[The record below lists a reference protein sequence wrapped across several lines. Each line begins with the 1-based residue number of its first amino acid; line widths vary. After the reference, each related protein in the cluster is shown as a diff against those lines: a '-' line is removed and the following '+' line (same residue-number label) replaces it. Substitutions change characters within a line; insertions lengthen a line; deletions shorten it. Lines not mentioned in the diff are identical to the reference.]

1 MIEEKFLVAAVN
13 IRRTY
18 LNLMNSMD
26 KYKLKAENCLKK
38 LESTYNDLEKIQKN
52 LDDPKYRNLDP
63 DGSNSVSKILEI
75 IQSIEDEGKSLEK
88 MTEPLNKNI
97 EKLALE
103 EQELYRQICL
113 YHPDLSEDDI
123 VISVGN
129 RLKKENLS

>member
-1 MIEEKFLVAAVN
+1 MIEEKFLVSAVN

-18 LNLMNSMD
+18 LNLMKNMD
-26 KYKLKAENCLKK
+26 NYKLKAENCLKK
-38 LESTYNDLEKIQKN
+38 LEDTYSELEKIQKN
-52 LDDPKYRNLDP
+52 LDDSKYRNTDP

-97 EKLALE
+97 EKLAIE

-113 YHPDLSEDDI
+113 SHPDLTEDDI
-123 VISVGN
+123 VNSVRK
-129 RLKKENLS
+129 RLQKENLS